1 MATNCKKALL
11 EWSAKND
18 QDPKLAS
25 VVKLCA
31 VMPPIKK
38 LDPSVLSGLKNV
50 QHLSLSTNA
59 IEKMVP
65 FNNLPKL
72 KILSLGRN
80 KISRVDG
87 LSSIAASLEQ
97 LWMSYNN
104 VAQLDGVLCCQK
116 LEVLYL
122 SNNKIRGW
130 AEVEKLRGLP
140 NLRDILL
147 KGNPIYEDMDTVEE
161 QRVAVLQ
168 CVPQVTKI
176 DGKLVT
182 PIEREMAASGEFGK

>member
-1 MATNCKKALL
+1 MQHVLIR
-11 EWSAKND
+11 ND
-18 QDPKLAS
+18 AHTKTENHPRYRLYHA
-25 VVKLCA
+25 A
-31 VMPPIKK
+31 ANTAPRRH
-38 LDPSVLSGLKNV
+38 SVLSGLKNV
-50 QHLSLSTNA
+50 TQLSLSTNA

-80 KISRVDG
+80 KISRIDG

-104 VAQLDGVLCCQK
+104 VGTLDGVLCCQK
-116 LEVLYL
+116 LEVLYM

-140 NLRDILL
+140 NLKDLLL
-147 KGNPIYEDMDTVEE
+147 KGNPIYEDFDSEEE
-161 QRVAVLQ
+161 QRIAVLK

-182 PIEREMAASGEFGK
+182 PIEREQASAE

>member
-1 MATNCKKALL
+1 MATNCKKALQ
-11 EWSAKND
+11 EWAAKNE
-18 QDPKLAS
+18 QDPKQAA

-31 VMPPIKK
+31 IMPPIKK
-38 LDPSVLSGLKNV
+38 LDANVLSGLKNV
-50 QHLSLSTNA
+50 EQLSLSTNA
-59 IEKMVP
+59 IEKMVV

-80 KISRVDG
+80 KIQRIDG
-87 LSSIAASLEQ
+87 LSSISASLEQ
-97 LWMSYNN
+97 LWMSYNS
-104 VAQLDGVLCCQK
+104 VANLDGVLCCQK
-116 LEVLYL
+116 LRVLYL

-140 NLRDILL
+140 ELRDILL
-147 KGNPIYEDMDTVEE
+147 LGNPIYEDFDSTEE
-161 QRVAVLQ
+161 KRIAVLK

-182 PIEREMAASGEFGK
+182 PLERESAGES